1 MFFDYICAIC
11 DAMIADKKLITSM
24 WIGNHNITK
33 YIQSIELKCIINS
46 RFLFLYIYS
55 PCDIYQHSCIYLTF
69 IKEYNASFEMKQ
81 IKYNWVFSLLKIVVL
96 SMYWPWLVRCFTEIL
111 KILSLENF
119 LKILRHLQLKLVVF
133 VTGKLCGL
141 KSSLSVIPYN

>member
-1 MFFDYICAIC
+1 
-11 DAMIADKKLITSM
+11 
-24 WIGNHNITK
+24 
-33 YIQSIELKCIINS
+33 
-46 RFLFLYIYS
+46 
-55 PCDIYQHSCIYLTF
+55 
-69 IKEYNASFEMKQ
+69 MKQ
-81 IKYNWVFSLLKIVVL
+81 IKYNWAFFFVENCCAKYVL
-96 SMYWPWLVRCFTEIL
+96 AMIRRCFTEIL